1 MFPSHIVLTLFRRII
16 ITLSFIAFAGFAHAA
31 EEQPI
36 DFSADS
42 VSSNAETGILTAT
55 GNVIIEQGTL
65 RLTADLVEYDRNNES
80 AIASGNVIFKDHNGN
95 THYVEILKLDDNFA
109 RAFAEPV
116 ISSLSDGSWIS
127 ADRVNH
133 DRDAG
138 TTFDTSGFTPCDCDY
153 ANGET
158 PAWELKTSETRYD
171 PASKTVFHN
180 NVTMHIFDVPV
191 MYFPYLSHPDWTVR
205 RRSGILPPEIRFS
218 SDLGMTYGQSY
229 YWVTG
234 ETHDVE
240 ITPYIF
246 GDKGTAVRTKYRQ
259 RWDQSELNAS
269 IIGGSVNTY
278 KQTDENVAA
287 IDASFDTLLGNHW
300 KTQVRVQRASQ
311 DTFLRRYKF
320 DSSEELKTYAVTER
334 IDRSRYSKIEAYDI
348 QDLTS
353 DRDPEA
359 EPTVLP
365 YVFHERYLD
374 YDDDMTVRLRLSAM
388 QLDNDESTD
397 LKRWSSEV
405 YVRED
410 TTTDIGNFIVEGR
423 LSGQYRDIETAQ
435 NDSGYTGEL
444 GQGSAAVGVGW
455 AMPMT
460 FNFDD
465 RFAILEPKVKVST
478 TKATDRTNK
487 VPNRD
492 SSDFRLDEAN
502 LFLLH
507 REQGEDYNITN
518 SRVDVG
524 SSLYLYDQYLGDV
537 TGFVGTSARISGQ
550 TPTGLNAATDNDRYS
565 DIIANLTIQPDS
577 LYSLSMS
584 GRFHPR
590 DFYLNETT
598 VKASLHLEKTRIS
611 ASYEQLSKSYFDTA
625 NEETEE
631 LVLNAYQDLGNDWE
645 VQVKQVYDLT
655 NDTRELSDSSVAL
668 NYASGIQDCLT
679 ISLGYNR
686 DTDSDR
692 DIAPV
697 DEVFLVFNFKYLGSV
712 STNDAAN

>member
-1 MFPSHIVLTLFRRII
+1 MFPRNTVFTMFSRII
-16 ITLSFIAFAGFAHAA
+16 ICFGFLAMTSVAHAA
-31 EEQPI
+31 DEQPV

-42 VSSNAETGILTAT
+42 VSSNAETGILTAS
-55 GNVIIEQGTL
+55 GNVIITQGLL
-65 RLTADLVEYDRNNES
+65 RLTADLVEYDRNNDT
-80 AIASGNVIFKDHNGN
+80 AIATGNVTFIDHDGN
-95 THYVEILKLDDNFA
+95 THYIETLRLDDNFA

-116 ISSLSDGSWIS
+116 ISNLSDGSWIS
-127 ADRVNH
+127 AESLAH
-133 DRDAG
+133 DTTNG
-138 TTFDTSGFTPCDCDY
+138 TAFVGSEFTPCDCDY
-153 ANGET
+153 LEGET
-158 PAWELKTSETRYD
+158 PAWDLNTSETRHD
-171 PASKTVFHN
+171 PQSQTVFHR
-180 NVTMHIFDVPV
+180 NVTMNIYNVPV

-205 RRSGILPPEIRFS
+205 RRSGVLAPEIKFS
-218 SDLGMTYGQSY
+218 SDLGMTYAQSY

-234 ETHDVE
+234 ETHDLE
-240 ITPYIF
+240 ITPHIF
-246 GDKGTAVRTKYRQ
+246 GDKGQAVRTTYRQ
-259 RWDQSELNAS
+259 HWDESELNAK
-269 IIGGSVNTY
+269 IIGGSLNTY
-278 KQTDENVAA
+278 KQTSENVAA
-287 IDASFDTLLGNHW
+287 IDATFDTLLGNHW
-300 KTQVRVQRASQ
+300 DTQVRVQRASQ

-320 DSSEELKTYAVTER
+320 DSAEELRTYAITER
-334 IDRSRYSKIEAYDI
+334 IDQSRYSKIEAYDT

-365 YVFHERYLD
+365 HIFHERYMD
-374 YDDDMTVRLRLSAM
+374 YDDDMTVRLRLSAI

-397 LKRWSSEV
+397 LKRWSSEL
-405 YVRED
+405 YARQD
-410 TTTDIGNFIVEGR
+410 TLTDIGNITVEGR
-423 LSGQYRDIETAQ
+423 VAGQYRDIETAP
-435 NDSGYTGEL
+435 NGEGYTGEL
-444 GQGSAAVGVGW
+444 GQGTAAVGLGW
-455 AMPMT
+455 SLPMT
-460 FNFDD
+460 FNFED
-465 RFAILEPKVKVST
+465 RFAILEPKAKIST

-487 VPNRD
+487 IPNRD

-524 SSLYLYDQYLGDV
+524 SSLYLYDKYLGDV

-577 LYSLSMS
+577 LYSISMS

-598 VKASLHLEKTRIS
+598 VTAALNLEKTRVT

-625 NEETEE
+625 DEETEE
-631 LVLNAYQDLGNDWE
+631 LILTGYQDLGNDWE
-645 VQVKQVYDLT
+645 LSVRQVYDMT
-655 NDTRELSDSSVAL
+655 NDTRKLSDSSVAL

-692 DIAPV
+692 DIKPV
-697 DEVFLVFNFKYLGSV
+697 DEVFLTFNFKYLGSV
-712 STNDAAN
+712 STNDARR